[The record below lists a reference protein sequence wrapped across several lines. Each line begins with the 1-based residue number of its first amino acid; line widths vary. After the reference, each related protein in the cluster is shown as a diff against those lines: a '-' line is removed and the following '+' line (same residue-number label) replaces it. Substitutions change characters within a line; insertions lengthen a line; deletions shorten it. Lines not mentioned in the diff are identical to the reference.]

1 MERFIIEIK
10 LEDSMIKVSIIIPV
24 YNVELYLN
32 KCLNSCVNQTLKE
45 IEIIV
50 INDASPDKSDK
61 IMNQYAQ
68 KYPEKIINIFL
79 KENLKQGGA
88 RNIGINK
95 AQGKYLCFVDGD
107 DYIDKKMCEK
117 LYIKGELEQL
127 DIVCCNGYYVNKN
140 KQFYWEKIK
149 YYDTLSKTHL
159 QNFTGQC
166 YMIIRREVIVKD
178 KLFYPEHIFTEDCA
192 IVPLWYLKAKKIGL
206 IEEALYYQTLHDDST
221 SSIINF
227 ESTLY
232 ILESINILILNA
244 KKIGMYNIYKEKI
257 DCFILIQLLSIVK
270 RIDQQ
275 KRNMTFEQICN
286 FELKLKNWIN
296 YVFDYSL
303 VLNFLTEDEL
313 KIIYLF
319 IHNFK
324 DFLGQDWKVYQENI
338 IQKGYSDK
346 VTKKVITLLNNFI
359 DTASTIVVWGVGQ
372 RGLVFIGTLK
382 RLGIKYIVVDNNEK
396 KWNQQ
401 IITGDVVRNLDWV
414 ENNVEKAIFLITAT
428 RYYKGIVKQILA
440 KFDKPIVVDIFS
452 YIVYDNYEINIS

>member
-95 AQGKYLCFVDGD
+95 AQGKYLCFVDVDG
-107 DYIDKKMCEK
+107 YIDKKMGEK

-244 KKIGMYNIYKEKI
+244 KKSPPSSSEWSYGMV
-257 DCFILIQLLSIVK
+257 SIVY
-270 RIDQQ
+270 
-275 KRNMTFEQICN
+275 
-286 FELKLKNWIN
+286 KL
-296 YVFDYSL
+296 
-303 VLNFLTEDEL
+303 
-313 KIIYLF
+313 
-319 IHNFK
+319 
-324 DFLGQDWKVYQENI
+324 
-338 IQKGYSDK
+338 
-346 VTKKVITLLNNFI
+346 VIT
-359 DTASTIVVWGVGQ
+359 
-372 RGLVFIGTLK
+372 
-382 RLGIKYIVVDNNEK
+382 GI
-396 KWNQQ
+396 
-401 IITGDVVRNLDWV
+401 
-414 ENNVEKAIFLITAT
+414 
-428 RYYKGIVKQILA
+428 
-440 KFDKPIVVDIFS
+440 
-452 YIVYDNYEINIS
+452 ISLPES